1 MKKKLLTAAGLL
13 GELLLCLLRWNDDN
27 AAVVVTDFPDD
38 VDVVAIVATDVV
50 DILADDKGGN
60 FIGMDVE
67 VEVIFDFLLTLLG
80 PQVSML
86 LLSFLLFLLFTQVK
100 EFVVFVCE
108 NPGDFICNSV

>member
-1 MKKKLLTAAGLL
+1 MLTAAGLL
-13 GELLLCLLRWNDDN
+13 GELLLCLLRWNDD

-80 PQVSML
+80 PQVSIL
-86 LLSFLLFLLFTQVK
+86 LLFLLFLLFTQVK
-100 EFVVFVCE
+100 EFVVFVCG